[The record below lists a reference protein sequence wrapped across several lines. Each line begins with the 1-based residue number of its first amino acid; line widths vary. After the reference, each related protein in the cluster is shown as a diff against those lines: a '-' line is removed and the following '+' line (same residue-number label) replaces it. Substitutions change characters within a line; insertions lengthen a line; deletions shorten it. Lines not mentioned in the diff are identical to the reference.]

1 MSNGYF
7 EKMEALIDSWQGE
20 MIDMLRGWVAIPSL
34 ATHKPDAEKGKPF
47 GDEPRRVLDL
57 ALSDAAKLGFETDNV
72 DGFAG
77 AIQLGKGDKTMGML
91 CHLDVVPAGDG
102 WTYPP
107 FELTVADGKMIGRGT
122 MDDKGPAVAAL
133 FAMRAVRDAG
143 VPLKDAVRL
152 ILGCDE
158 ETGMQDMRY
167 YAQHRQMPDYGFSPD
182 AEFPV
187 INIEKGGLSI
197 KLSKRTGGEDG
208 ADIPVYELYAGEAP
222 NVVPGK
228 AHAIVGTSNI
238 EYEKLESLCREIC
251 ADGVSV
257 LNVSD
262 LGEGRAKI
270 EAIGRSAHASTPDL
284 GINAAGMLLMALDK
298 IGAGGG
304 SRSAISLLAEKIGLK
319 GDGSGLGMAVSDEE
333 SGALTSNLG
342 ILRYDGDELIVML
355 DNRVPICG
363 DPVMLLGNCTLA
375 VAPAGLA
382 VSTRGYR
389 GPHHVPADS
398 PIVQGLLAAYHEVT
412 DLPAYA
418 FAIGGGTYSRMMPN
432 TVAFGFNF
440 PGDAD
445 PCHMPDESV
454 DIAKFVMSVKI
465 FAHAI
470 ARLAGDIAE

>member
-1 MSNGYF
+1 MSNEYF
-7 EKMEALIDSWQGE
+7 SRMESMIDSWQGE
-20 MIDMLRGWVAIPSL
+20 MIDMLRGWVAIPSM
-34 ATHKPDAEKGKPF
+34 ATHEASAPKGYPF
-47 GDEPRRVLDL
+47 GEEPRRVLDL
-57 ALSDAAKLGFETDNV
+57 ALEDARKLGFEVDNV
-72 DGFAG
+72 DGYAG
-77 AIQLGKGDKTMGML
+77 AIQMGSGEKTMGML

-102 WTYPP
+102 WTFPP

-133 FAMRAVRDAG
+133 FAMRAVREAG
-143 VPLKDAVRL
+143 VPMKHAVRL

-167 YAQHRQMPDYGFSPD
+167 YAKHRKMPDYGFSPD

-187 INIEKGGLSI
+187 INIEKGGLPI

-208 ADIPVYELYAGEAP
+208 AVIPVYTLYAGEAA

-228 AHAIVGTSNI
+228 AFAIVGTANI
-238 EYEKLESLCREIC
+238 GFEKLSVLCAEIC
-251 ADGVSV
+251 MDGITKLHVTK
-257 LNVSD
+257 LD
-262 LGEGRAKI
+262 EDRAKI
-270 EAIGRSAHASTPDL
+270 EAIGLSAHASTPHL
-284 GINAAGMLLMALDK
+284 GVNAAGMLLIALDQLH
-298 IGAGGG
+298 AGGG
-304 SRSAISLLAEKIGLK
+304 SKDVIHCLAEKIGLQ

-342 ILRYDGDELIVML
+342 ILRYDGDEFIALL
-355 DNRVPICG
+355 DNRVPISG
-363 DPVMLLGNCTLA
+363 DPVMLLGNAVLA
-375 VAPAGLA
+375 VASAGIS
-382 VSTRGYR
+382 VSTHGYR
-389 GPHHVPADS
+389 KPHHVPADS
-398 PIVQGLLAAYHEVT
+398 LIVRELLAAYHEVT
-412 DLPAYA
+412 ELPAYA

-454 DIAKFVMSVKI
+454 DISKFVLSVKI

-470 ARLAGDIAE
+470 ARLAGDIDA

>member
-1 MSNGYF
+1 MDNQYF
-7 EKMEALIDSWQGE
+7 AKMEALIDSWQGE
-20 MIDMLRGWVAIPSL
+20 MIDMLRGWVAVPSL
-34 ATHKPDAEKGKPF
+34 ASHKPDAEPGKPF
-47 GDEPRRVLDL
+47 GPECRRVLDI
-57 ALSDAAKLGFETDNV
+57 ALEDAKRLGFEVDNV
-72 DGFAG
+72 DGYAG
-77 AIQLGKGDKTMGML
+77 AVQFGSGEKTMGML

-133 FAMRAVRDAG
+133 FAMRAVRDSG
-143 VPLKDAVRL
+143 LKMKDGVRL

-167 YAQHRQMPDYGFSPD
+167 YAKHRQMPDYGFSPD

-197 KLSKRTGGEDG
+197 KLNKRTGGEDG
-208 ADIPVYELYAGEAP
+208 AQIPVYELYAGEAP

-228 AHAIVGTSNI
+228 AHAVVGLQNI
-238 EYEKLESLCREIC
+238 SFEELSTKC
-251 ADGVSV
+251 AEMCGDGVTQ
-257 LNVSD
+257 LNVTD
-262 LGEGRAKI
+262 LGDGKAKI
-270 EAIGRSAHASTPDL
+270 ESIGRSAHASTPDL
-284 GINAAGMLLMALDK
+284 GINAAGMLLIALDK
-298 IGAGGG
+298 LGAGGG
-304 SRSAISLLAEKIGLK
+304 SKDAIHVLAEKIGLK
-319 GDGSGLGMAVSDEE
+319 GDGSGLGMAVADEE

-342 ILRYDGDELIVML
+342 ILRYDGDEFIVML

-398 PIVQGLLAAYHEVT
+398 LIVQGLLAAYHEVT

-454 DIAKFVMSVKI
+454 EITKFVMSVKI

-470 ARLAGDIAE
+470 ARLAGCIEE

>member
-1 MSNGYF
+1 MANEYF
-7 EKMEALIDSWQGE
+7 KKMEELIDSWQGE
-20 MIDMLRGWVAIPSL
+20 MIDTLRGWVEVPSL
-34 ATHKPDAEKGKPF
+34 ATHLPDAKEGMPF
-47 GDEPRRVLDL
+47 GEEPRRVLDI

-72 DGFAG
+72 DGYAG
-77 AIQLGKGDKTMGML
+77 AIQLGSGEKTMGML

-143 VPLKDAVRL
+143 VPLKDGVRL

-167 YAQHRQMPDYGFSPD
+167 YAAHRQMPDYGFSPD

-197 KLSKRTGGEDG
+197 RLSKRTGGEDG
-208 ADIPVYELYAGEAP
+208 AQIPVYELYAGEAA

-228 AHAIVGTSNI
+228 ARAVVGTQNVGIQEI
-238 EYEKLESLCREIC
+238 EKMCAELCK
-251 ADGVSV
+251 DGVTQLHV
-257 LNVSD
+257 TDIGN
-262 LGEGRAKI
+262 GRAQI
-270 EAIGRSAHASTPDL
+270 DAIGRSAHASTPEL
-284 GINAAGMLLMALDK
+284 GVNAAGMLLIALAK
-298 IGAGGG
+298 MNAGGG
-304 SRSAISLLAEKIGLK
+304 CKEAVALLAEKIGLL
-319 GDGSGLGMAVSDEE
+319 GDGSGLGMAIADEE

-342 ILRYDGDELIVML
+342 ILRYDGDEFSVML
-355 DNRVPICG
+355 DNRVPICA
-363 DPVMLLGNCTLA
+363 DPAVLLGNCALA
-375 VAPAGLA
+375 VAPAGLSIA
-382 VSTRGYR
+382 TRGYR
-389 GPHHVPADS
+389 KPHHVPADS
-398 PIVQGLLAAYHEVT
+398 PIVQRLLKAYHEVT

-470 ARLAGDIAE
+470 ARLAGGIED

>member
-1 MSNGYF
+1 MEYF
-7 EKMEALIDSWQGE
+7 KKMEELIDSWQGE
-20 MIDMLRGWVAIPSL
+20 MIDMLRGWIAIPSV
-34 ATHKPDAEKGKPF
+34 ATHNPDAEPGKPF
-47 GDEPRRVLDL
+47 GIEPRKVLDL
-57 ALSDAAKLGFETDNV
+57 ALADAAKLGFDVDNV
-72 DGFAG
+72 DGYAG
-77 AIQLGKGDKTMGML
+77 AVQLGSGEKTMGML

-102 WTYPP
+102 WNYPP
-107 FELTVADGKMIGRGT
+107 YELTVADGKMIGRGT
-122 MDDKGPAVAAL
+122 MDDKGPALAAL

-143 VPLKDAVRL
+143 VPLQDGVRL

-158 ETGMQDMRY
+158 ESGMQDMRY
-167 YAQHRQMPDYGFSPD
+167 YASHRQMPDYGFSPD

-197 KLSKRTGGEDG
+197 VLSKRTGGEEG
-208 ADIPVYELYAGEAP
+208 AQIPVYELNAGVAP

-228 AHAIVGTSNI
+228 AYAVVGTQNVSFS
-238 EYEKLESLCREIC
+238 ELEKAC
-251 ADGVSV
+251 AEMCNDGVTK
-257 LNVSD
+257 LNVND
-262 LGEGRAKI
+262 LGENRAKI
-270 EAIGRSAHASTPDL
+270 EAIGQSAHASMPHL
-284 GINAAGMLLMALDK
+284 GVNAAGMLLIALSK
-298 IGAGGG
+298 LNAGGG
-304 SRSAISLLAEKIGLK
+304 SKTAIDCLAEKIGLK
-319 GDGSGLGMAVSDEE
+319 GDGSGLGMNVADEE

-342 ILRYDGDELIVML
+342 ILRYDGDELKAVL

-375 VAPAGLA
+375 VASGGLS

-398 PIVQGLLAAYHEVT
+398 PIVQGLLKAYHEVT

-470 ARLAGDIAE
+470 ARLAGHIEE